1 MATWGLP
8 HVLGLDLK
16 AARIQAVDSAW
27 SPCLEPGKGS
37 RLFNAVYWAAATM
50 GPIGVEDTRFTLPF

>member
-1 MATWGLP
+1 MFWDLISRLSEFRLIILP
-8 HVLGLDLK
+8 RAL
-16 AARIQAVDSAW
+16 AW
-27 SPCLEPGKGS
+27 SLCLEPGKGS

>member
-1 MATWGLP
+1 MFWDSISRLREFRLNILP
-8 HVLGLDLK
+8 G
-16 AARIQAVDSAW
+16 AIAW
-27 SPCLEPGKGS
+27 SPCLESGKGS

>member
-1 MATWGLP
+1 MF
-8 HVLGLDLK
+8 LGLDLK
-16 AARIQAVDSAW
+16 PERIQAVDSAW

>member
-1 MATWGLP
+1 MVTWGLP

-16 AARIQAVDSAW
+16 AEQIQAVDSAW
-27 SPCLEPGKGS
+27 SLCLEPGKGS
-37 RLFNAVYWAAATM
+37 RLFNAVYWAAARI